1 MGTRAA
7 HRTPPRSPTG
17 TAKKPKA
24 AVAAPPACVPTPPA
38 AAAVPVAL
46 NFTPRIR
53 RFCDEYLA
61 AGESNGAEAA
71 RAAGYSAR
79 RAKHQARE
87 LLRRPDV
94 QQYLAERRAPVLREL
109 AAKHKVTLERIIE
122 ENALIAFSDIGDVV
136 ELDDFAQVK
145 FKDLETMAPAA
156 RRTIASISSSPT
168 KFGTRRSV
176 TLWSKDSALD
186 RLERILDAKP
196 PDGTAVMTFAERAA
210 ALAEIIA
217 VGTERRTA
225 ASGA

>member
-1 MGTRAA
+1 ME
-7 HRTPPRSPTG
+7 
-17 TAKKPKA
+17 
-24 AVAAPPACVPTPPA
+24 
-38 AAAVPVAL
+38 L

-79 RAKHQARE
+79 RAKHQAHE

-94 QQYLAERRAPVLREL
+94 QAYLAERRAPVLREL

-136 ELDDFAQVK
+136 EIQREEVTFRDFARM
-145 FKDLETMAPAA
+145 DPAV
-156 RRTIASISSSPT
+156 RRTIASVSSSPT
-168 KFGTRRSV
+168 AFGVRRSV
-176 TLWSKDSALD
+176 KLWSKDSALD

-196 PDGTAVMTFAERAA
+196 PEGSAVLTFAERAA

-225 ASGA
+225 ARGA

>member
-24 AVAAPPACVPTPPA
+24 AVAAPPACVPTPP
-38 AAAVPVAL
+38 AVPVAL

-79 RAKHQARE
+79 RAKHQAHE

-94 QQYLAERRAPVLREL
+94 QAYLAERRAPVLREL

-136 ELDDFAQVK
+136 EIQREEVTFRDFNRLD
-145 FKDLETMAPAA
+145 PAV
-156 RRTIASISSSPT
+156 RRSIASMSSSPT
-168 KFGTRRSV
+168 AFGVRRSV
-176 TLWSKDSALD
+176 KLWSKDSALD

-196 PDGTAVMTFAERAA
+196 PEGSAVLTFAERAA

-225 ASGA
+225 ARGA